1 MPQVARLYPGAG
13 FGWRRKVTTHCVHG
27 HAYTP
32 ENTLWREE
40 GWRGCRECNRAAVRR
55 YQARRANEA

>member
-1 MPQVARLYPGAG
+1 MPNVARLYPGAG
-13 FGWRRKVTTHCVHG
+13 KDWRRSVVTHCPQG

-40 GWRGCRECNRAAVRR
+40 GWRQCRECNRQAAKR
-55 YQARRANEA
+55 YQQRRRA